1 MDKKK
6 EIVLMVF
13 FAAAAWFVV
22 SSMHEKIEII
32 ETPSTTL
39 IEEVAS
45 VSDVIVATKPKAVI
59 IMHSRDNCPPCDSWW
74 AVERTKWEAVGWSIE
89 KQIDNND
96 RKLTPWFE
104 IHDADG
110 DVFNVNGYMTGET
123 FKKAKA
129 GAK

>member
-1 MDKKK
+1 MFL
-6 EIVLMVF
+6 VLFV
-13 FAAAAWFVV
+13 AAAWWVV
-22 SSMHEKIEII
+22 SSTHKEAETN
-32 ETPSTTL
+32 ETPTTNL

-45 VSDVIVATKPKAVI
+45 VSDVIVTQPKASIV
-59 IMHSRDNCPPCDSWW
+59 MHSRDNCPPCDSWW

-96 RKLTPWFE
+96 SKLTPWFE
-104 IHDADG
+104 VHDADG
-110 DVFNVNGYMTGET
+110 DTFEVSGYMTGET